1 MADLP
6 YPSAWEADVVLS
18 DGGTVHVRPIL
29 PEDAA
34 ALEAFHSRL
43 SEQTIYYRFFGP
55 YPRLMPRDLERFTHV
70 DHHDRVALIAQ
81 LGNDMIGVGR
91 YERLPDSDDAEVAF
105 VIEDAHQ
112 GRGLGS
118 VRLEHLTAIGR
129 EVGLTRFVAD
139 VLPDNRRMIRV
150 FLDAGYA
157 PERRFEADTVHFVFS
172 IEETEKSLEV
182 MHAREHRAEAR
193 SIARILAPAS
203 VAVVGVSQQPRGVGR
218 TVLTN
223 LLGYGFDG
231 PVYPVNRRAR
241 HVASIRAYPS
251 VADVPDDVDVA
262 VLTVAA
268 ESVLDVVGDC
278 ARRGVRGLVV
288 ISAGFGE
295 VDEEGMQRQRQL
307 VDLARS
313 HGMRVIGPNAL
324 GVINTDPQVRLNAS
338 LAPVA
343 PGRGR
348 IGFFSQSGALGI
360 ALLEEVAMRGIGLST
375 FVSAGNR
382 ADVSGNDLLQYW
394 EEDPSTDVV
403 LLYLESFGNA
413 RKFTRIARRI
423 STRKPVVVGKTGR
436 AVSGVP
442 LGHRGVAVSLPDE
455 AVDALFRQAGVI
467 RVDTAAQMLDV
478 AQVLGNQPLP
488 AGRRVAVVGN
498 SSALGVLA
506 VDACVSNGLEVAWAG
521 PVDLG
526 PECTE
531 EEFRAELR
539 RALDDPDVDAVVT
552 VFIPPVA
559 TTGEAMAQV
568 LVETTQDADK
578 PVLSTFLAFE
588 GVPEL
593 LRRDRDGVP
602 GRGSI
607 PSYRTPEVA
616 VAALARVADYAEWR
630 RRPTAAVPEL
640 PDIEP
645 EQAAA
650 VVAEVLDESP
660 QGRTLSRDEIDRL
673 MAGYGIATWASR
685 CVTSAEE
692 AVAAAEELG
701 WPVALKAREDW
712 LRHRVDLG
720 GVRLDIGGEAE
731 LRAAYEAVRGIGGRS
746 TEVQAMA
753 PPGVAVVVDTQEDPS
768 FGVLVS
774 VGVAGVSTE
783 LLGDRAYRAV
793 PLTDADAR
801 EMVRSLH
808 AAPLLFGWRGADPV
822 DVAALEALLLRI
834 ARLADHLPEV
844 KRISLNPVLVGR
856 EGLTVL
862 DAVVEVAPAGQL
874 ADTGPRRMRSA
885 RAVPPAS

>member
-6 YPSAWEADVVLS
+6 YPPEWEADVVLS

-29 PEDAA
+29 PEDGA

-55 YPRLMPRDLERFTHV
+55 DPRLMPRDLERFTHV
-70 DHHDRVALIAQ
+70 DHHDRVALIAL
-81 LGNDMIGVGR
+81 LGNDIVGVGR

-118 VRLEHLTAIGR
+118 VLLEHLTAIGR
-129 EVGLTRFVAD
+129 EVGIKRFVAD

-172 IEETEKSLEV
+172 IEETEKSLAV

-218 TVLTN
+218 TVLSN
-223 LLGYGFDG
+223 LLSYGFEG
-231 PVYPVNRRAR
+231 PVYPINRSAP
-241 HVASIRAYPS
+241 HVASIRAYPT

-262 VLTVAA
+262 VVTAPA
-268 ESVLDVVGDC
+268 ESVLDVVADC
-278 ARRGVRGLVV
+278 AQRGVRGLVV

-295 VDEEGMQRQRQL
+295 VDEQGMQRQWQL

-313 HGMRVIGPNAL
+313 RGMRVIGPNAL
-324 GVINTDPQVRLNAS
+324 GVITTDPEVRLNAS
-338 LAPVA
+338 RAPIA

-394 EEDPSTDVV
+394 EEDAATDVV

-413 RKFTRIARRI
+413 RKFARIARRL

-442 LGHRGVAVSLPDE
+442 LGHRGMAVSVPDE

-488 AGRRVAVVGN
+488 AGRRVAVLGN

-506 VDACVSNGLEVAWAG
+506 VDACVSNGLEVAWDG

-526 PECTE
+526 PECTLDD
-531 EEFRAELR
+531 FRGELR
-539 RALDDPDVDAVVT
+539 RALDDPDVHAVVT

-568 LVETTQDADK
+568 LVETTEGAEK
-578 PVLSTFLAFE
+578 PVLSTFLAFQ
-588 GVPEL
+588 GVPAL
-593 LRRDRDGVP
+593 LRRDRNGEP
-602 GRGSI
+602 GLGSI

-616 VAALARVADYAEWR
+616 VAALARVAEYAEWR
-630 RRPTAAVPEL
+630 RRPTGAVPEL

-645 EQAAA
+645 ERGAA
-650 VVAEVLDESP
+650 VVADVLADSA
-660 QGRTLSRDEIDRL
+660 QGRRLSRDEIAEL
-673 MAGYGIATWASR
+673 MAAYGITTWPSRPVAS
-685 CVTSAEE
+685 VDE

-701 WPVALKAREDW
+701 WPVALKAREEW

-720 GVRLDIGGEAE
+720 GVRLDIGAEAE
-731 LRAAYEAVRGIGGRS
+731 LRAAYQAVTAIGG
-746 TEVQAMA
+746 TTIDVQAMA
-753 PPGVAVVVDTQEDPS
+753 PPGVPVVVDTQEDPS

-783 LLGDRAYRAV
+783 LLGDRAYRAL
-793 PLTDADAR
+793 PLTDIDAR

-822 DVAALEALLLRI
+822 DVAALEGLLLRI
-834 ARLADHLPEV
+834 ARLSDHLPHV

-856 EGLTVL
+856 DSLSVL
-862 DAVVEVAPAGQL
+862 DAVVEIAPAPQL

-885 RAVPPAS
+885 PVR